1 MLIFGRSKVAIW
13 QISMLRVRFVSFL
26 HQMTR
31 LDTRQMC
38 RLAADII
45 VISIAKFS
53 EHHTKRHIVEENGNF
68 KSTK

>member
-1 MLIFGRSKVAIW
+1 M
-13 QISMLRVRFVSFL
+13 SFL